1 MEEAEARS
9 DGAEMELPKLGRSRV
24 TRVVV
29 PPSCNRKGHICQ
41 GYYTET
47 LNVGTV
53 GQGYP
58 NPSSY
63 PSLPSGSLPG

>member
-9 DGAEMELPKLGRSRV
+9 EGAEMELPKLGRSRV
-24 TRVVV
+24 TRVAVCHRAAI
-29 PPSCNRKGHICQ
+29 SKD
-41 GYYTET
+41 TET

-63 PSLPSGSLPG
+63 P